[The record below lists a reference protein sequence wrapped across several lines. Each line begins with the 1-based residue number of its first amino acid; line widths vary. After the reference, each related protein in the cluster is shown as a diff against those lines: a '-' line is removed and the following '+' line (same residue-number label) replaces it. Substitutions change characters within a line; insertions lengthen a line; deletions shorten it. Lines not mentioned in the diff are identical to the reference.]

1 MTYSQAIRDELL
13 QVKPVCKNCEKATTK
28 CASELVK
35 RCCKIA
41 YLRNAYLTFGTIIN
55 PIKEYHLEFHLP
67 SKELSDDILSVL
79 ESVGLQFKTAARGKA
94 FILYIKG
101 SQQIEDTLTC
111 FGAVKASM
119 ELMNIKI
126 EKELRNNVN
135 RKTNCETANI
145 DKTINAAFYQ
155 IQQIEHI
162 IRVKGL
168 DYLPI
173 DLKQIAVLRLE
184 NPDASLSELCQI
196 FGENHIKT
204 ICINGKDI
212 TDGNNKVAAIS
223 RSGINHRL
231 KKICLIADEL

>member
-13 QVKPVCKNCEKATTK
+13 QVKPVCNKCEEATTK
-28 CASELVK
+28 RASELTR

-41 YLRNAYLTFGTIIN
+41 YLRNAFLTFGTIIN
-55 PIKEYHLEFHLP
+55 PMKEYHLEFHLP
-67 SKELSDDILSVL
+67 TKKLSDDILSVL
-79 ESVGLQFKTAARGKA
+79 ESVGLQFKTVKRGKA
-94 FILYIKG
+94 FILYIKE

-111 FGAVKASM
+111 FGAIKASM

-145 DKTINAAFYQ
+145 DKTVNAAFYQ
-155 IQQIEHI
+155 TQQIEHI
-162 IRVKGL
+162 IEKKGL

-173 DLKQIAVLRLE
+173 DLKQIAILRLE

-196 FGENHIKT
+196 FNDEKIKT
-204 ICINGKDI
+204 ISINSADI
-212 TDGNNKVAAIS
+212 TDGISRVSTIS

-231 KKICLIADEL
+231 KKICLIADEV